1 MADFQV
7 QIYTKS
13 RKQEIFKHVFA
24 RKQDFF
30 KTKYARKQD
39 FQAIATHKKVHHLS
53 NNNEKPLVAAP
64 TLERK

>member
-1 MADFQV
+1 MTDFHV
-7 QIYTKS
+7 KIYSKS

-24 RKQDFF
+24 RKQDFY

-39 FQAIATHKKVHHLS
+39 FQAIATHKKVRLLS
-53 NNNEKPLVAAP
+53 NNNGKTLVVAP

>member
-1 MADFQV
+1 MTDFQV
-7 QIYTKS
+7 KINSKS

-39 FQAIATHKKVHHLS
+39 F
-53 NNNEKPLVAAP
+53 
-64 TLERK
+64 

>member
-1 MADFQV
+1 MADFNV
-7 QIYTKS
+7 KIYSKS

-39 FQAIATHKKVHHLS
+39 F
-53 NNNEKPLVAAP
+53 
-64 TLERK
+64 